1 MATTAAA
8 AGPTGAERL
17 LRAAVDAGIEV
28 CFANPGTSEM
38 HFVAAMDS
46 TLGGTLRPILGLHE
60 TVCTG
65 AAGDTGE
72 VREVERAGWL
82 AGRHL
87 PLTRIGNPHIRS
99 QRPI

>member
-1 MATTAAA
+1 MNGSEAMVHT
-8 AGPTGAERL
+8 L
-17 LRAAVDAGIEV
+17 LEGEVDV

-87 PLTRIGNPHIRS
+87 PLTRIGNPHSRS